1 MNLRLGQGSET
12 FPSQGECWEQSPAE
26 SDMVLTRRH
35 QEKSPM
41 SQPSPTEVEQRP
53 ADLKA
58 LHRQLEEIAKKA
70 NQADRPDRDRHGH
83 PEGPMIVV
91 RGK

>member
-1 MNLRLGQGSET
+1 MVLASHHQ
-12 FPSQGECWEQSPAE
+12 EQS
-26 SDMVLTRRH
+26 S
-35 QEKSPM
+35 M
-41 SQPSPTEVEQRP
+41 SQTSPPKVEQCP

-58 LHRQLEEIAKKA
+58 LHRQLEEIAKRA
-70 NQADRPDRDRHGH
+70 NQTDRPDRDRHGH